1 MEAMTILMPELTG
14 YGGIRHIAVSLPY
27 VPALLDGKKYME
39 PQDVP
44 RLQGTE
50 LYRARAPRGPTLRS
64 LVRLALKC
72 DSAEQMGLRLKRRFE
87 RQQRRHGIEPDRT
100 RQAEAELDH
109 QLDRLLLHD

>member
-50 LYRARAPRGPTLRS
+50 LYRARAPRGLTLRS

-72 DSAEQMGLRLKRRFE
+72 DSAEQGDSSASSAATESSPTARARPRPSSTTNST
-87 RQQRRHGIEPDRT
+87 GCWYTTD
-100 RQAEAELDH
+100 
-109 QLDRLLLHD
+109 